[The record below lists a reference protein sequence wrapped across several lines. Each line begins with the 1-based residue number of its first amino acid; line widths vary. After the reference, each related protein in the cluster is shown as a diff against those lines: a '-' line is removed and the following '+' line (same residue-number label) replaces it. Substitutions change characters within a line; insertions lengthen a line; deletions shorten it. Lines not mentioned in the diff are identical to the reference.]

1 METYTKT
8 IQVVQDDLD
17 DLNHV
22 NNVRY
27 VQWMQDIAKEHW
39 QSRATEAMLKDLAW
53 VVLRHTIDYKGAAKL
68 DESIQMKTYIARSK
82 GAISVRIIEMY
93 HMESGQLLVKAETE
107 WCLLSSKNFKPI
119 RISDEIKNVFSNTI
133 APSIQ

>member
-8 IQVVQDDLD
+8 IQVVSDDLD

-39 QSRATEAMLKDLAW
+39 QSRASIAMQEALSW
-53 VVLRHTIDYKGAAKL
+53 VVLKHTINYKGAAKL
-68 DESIQMKTYIARSK
+68 DEYLRMKTYIARSK
-82 GAISVRIIEMY
+82 GAISVRIVEMY
-93 HMESGQLLVKAETE
+93 NAANDQLLVKAETE
-107 WCLLSSKNFKPI
+107 WCLLNSDTLKPI
-119 RISDEIKNVFSNTI
+119 RITEEIKQVFSNET
-133 APSIQ
+133 ASPFY